1 MADGT
6 ALCYSALVDLDA
18 DHLGYTWK
26 VTVNRDGEDPFD
38 VEVGDMT
45 DHGSRY
51 VVHTN
56 AFNPGDI
63 PDMYSPWDDYKQ
75 FEWAF
80 DQAIT
85 SEAGTAGWSETA
97 FTVNFTPTTGKYA
110 ISANTAFSLTFTNT
124 ATANFFGFSG
134 SLASAA
140 SHVSSGV
147 ASFCM
152 VPSIDA
158 RSGFS
163 REYEPG
169 GISSL
174 AVSDSGRVKKGIA
187 RASVPLY
194 MDWQQS
200 FEPKEVIFTE
210 EATGTVFH
218 TWQDFIGHCRQSY
231 PFVVHT
237 ASQNFEV
244 HMLRDTA
251 SNFTPEPMEVDN
263 HEYFHMNFET
273 HFIGR
278 DPEAG

>member
-1 MADGT
+1 M
-6 ALCYSALVDLDA
+6 
-18 DHLGYTWK
+18 
-26 VTVNRDGEDPFD
+26 
-38 VEVGDMT
+38 
-45 DHGSRY
+45 
-51 VVHTN
+51 
-56 AFNPGDI
+56 
-63 PDMYSPWDDYKQ
+63 
-75 FEWAF
+75 
-80 DQAIT
+80 T
-85 SEAGTAGWSETA
+85 SEASTAGWAETA
-97 FTVNFTPTTGKYA
+97 FTVNFTPTTGKYT
-110 ISANTAFSLTFTNT
+110 ISAADPFSLTFANT
-124 ATANFFGFSG
+124 DTANSLGFSG
-134 SLASAA
+134 TQGLSTT
-140 SHVSSGV
+140 HTSSGV
-147 ASFCM
+147 AAFCM

-158 RSGFS
+158 RSNFS

-174 AVSDSGRVKKGIA
+174 AVSDSGQVKKGIV

-244 HMLRDTA
+244 HMLRDTS

-273 HFIGR
+273 HFMGR
-278 DPEAG
+278 DPEAA